1 MKILIKK
8 GIIFLLLFISCLV
21 AAEYLSI
28 KDEWRYF
35 FAEITDSKAYIEGNV
50 GSDEIIPYIRKV
62 QKQDETRELI
72 LGDSVC
78 YQLMNGLQTY
88 NEDKCIVGSN
98 GAITMAGQYILCDE
112 YLSNHHDITDVYLF
126 VLPESL
132 QRTFDTK
139 WGYQYTVL
147 PFALTDTLDKL
158 DSNTL
163 SIMSN
168 VYGKWFLRK
177 DIAYLIDSSAIN
189 RKIYLNLLKEYGS
202 SYVQPGGYDLADQ
215 YIHKM
220 FELCEKKNVSFHLC
234 PCPVSDYKKETIR
247 EQEKSYQ
254 NTWLSTVFPEYF
266 DSIYYIP
273 DEWTRDHTHLGGE
286 YANQE
291 TYNQIIDE
299 WLPEGQSTLKLT
311 CSG

>member
-1 MKILIKK
+1 MKILMKK
-8 GIIFLLLFISCLV
+8 AIFFLLLFVICLV
-21 AAEYLSI
+21 IADYLST

-35 FAEITDSKAYIEGNV
+35 FADITDSKAYIEGNV

-62 QKQDETRELI
+62 QEQDETRELI

-78 YQLMNGLQTY
+78 HQLMNGLQPF
-88 NEDKCIVGSN
+88 NKDKCIVGSN

-112 YLSNHHDITDVYLF
+112 YLCNHHDITDVYLF

-147 PFALTDTLDKL
+147 PFALTDTLGKL

-168 VYGKWFLRK
+168 VYGKWFLEK
-177 DIAYLIDSSAIN
+177 NVAYLIDRSAIN
-189 RKIYLNLLKEYGS
+189 RKIYLNLLKKYGKD
-202 SYVQPGGYDLADQ
+202 YNQPGGYDLADQ
-215 YIHKM
+215 YIHKIY
-220 FELCEKKNVSFHLC
+220 ELCENKNVSFHLC
-234 PCPVSDYKKETIR
+234 PCPVSDYKKETIQ
-247 EQEKSYQ
+247 EQKKLYQ
-254 NTWLSTVFPEYF
+254 NTRLATDFPDYF

-273 DEWTRDHTHLGGE
+273 DEWTRDHTHLGGD

-291 TYNQIIDE
+291 IYNQIIDE
-299 WLPEGQSTLKLT
+299 WLPQVQSALKLSY
-311 CSG
+311 SG